1 MRLSPLLPI
10 LFLLLVTML
19 MVRSLNTWLRWWG
32 IPLLVSGGISLV
44 MSLLTGPI
52 LRSALNVVFLSRTS
66 MQISGSALE
75 LIYDLIQTVMH
86 GLIENIALYALI
98 ITVIGLAM
106 TIAAVFAKRT
116 EKSTK
121 AI

>member
-1 MRLSPLLPI
+1 
-10 LFLLLVTML
+10 
-19 MVRSLNTWLRWWG
+19 
-32 IPLLVSGGISLV
+32 
-44 MSLLTGPI
+44 
-52 LRSALNVVFLSRTS
+52 